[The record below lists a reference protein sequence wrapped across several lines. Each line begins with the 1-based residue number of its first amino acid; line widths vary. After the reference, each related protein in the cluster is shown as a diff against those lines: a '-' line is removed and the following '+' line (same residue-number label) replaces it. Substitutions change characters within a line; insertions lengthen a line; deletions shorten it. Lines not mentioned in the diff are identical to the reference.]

1 MLCAASVAC
10 GCHIALRGLHLQ
22 GRLVAWP
29 GLCLSLTDCGPGVLL
44 SQVGAVFGGLQVIL
58 CIVYPSRS
66 VDRYAVCG
74 TAHWGVPAL
83 ICNCSDL
90 LTQPEADLIT
100 SACSSHPS
108 TCPRARHV
116 TGSPFATIHVTTT
129 NVGCYMSCRALR
141 YRCRAA
147 GHSHACVFF
156 CAHRAKAVTPS
167 REDSETGMLYDDT
180 LRSDSR

>member
-90 LTQPEADLIT
+90 LTQPETVWFT
-100 SACSSHPS
+100 SAFLTPPVNVSQSP
-108 TCPRARHV
+108 TC
-116 TGSPFATIHVTTT
+116 
-129 NVGCYMSCRALR
+129 
-141 YRCRAA
+141 YRI
-147 GHSHACVFF
+147 
-156 CAHRAKAVTPS
+156 
-167 REDSETGMLYDDT
+167 T
-180 LRSDSR
+180 LRHHSCHDNECRMLHVLQGAQVQMQGCGTLTCLCIFLCAQSQSCDSLTRRL